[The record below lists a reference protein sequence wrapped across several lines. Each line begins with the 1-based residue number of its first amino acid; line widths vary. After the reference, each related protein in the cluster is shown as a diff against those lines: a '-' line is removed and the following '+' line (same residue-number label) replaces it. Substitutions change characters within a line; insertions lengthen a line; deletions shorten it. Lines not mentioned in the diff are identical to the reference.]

1 MKAMSPWL
9 MALAMVGF
17 GSGLCP
23 ASANLSLDAL
33 TPMSIMEALRPETPS
48 TQHLDR
54 VADQIQRQM
63 VAPDDALALDFRQLP
78 LVGSL
83 MDKRGNLNLPLG
95 LTVYNTMGDTTIGF
109 GTQF

>member
-1 MKAMSPWL
+1 
-9 MALAMVGF
+9 
-17 GSGLCP
+17 
-23 ASANLSLDAL
+23 
-33 TPMSIMEALRPETPS
+33 
-48 TQHLDR
+48 
-54 VADQIQRQM
+54 M